1 MSAAGGGGER
11 MWYSDPRGF
20 LRDDRLTRFIPS
32 ASMTFNEQLNAMMRF
47 ALYYTVLLLLLRK
60 GAAALYVVVI
70 AGGAT
75 FLLGAADVRRLGA
88 SDGALEA
95 LDVMRSRD
103 GRTCTAPTRHNP
115 FMNVLYP
122 DHRRF
127 PRRPPACDLADPAV
141 SQRVEA
147 HFDHNL
153 YRDADD
159 VFDRRVNSRQWYTNP
174 ATTIP
179 NDQGAFA
186 RWLYQTGPT
195 CKEGNGD
202 RCDAQTFRY
211 VPGR

>member
-32 ASMTFNEQLNAMMRF
+32 ASMTFNEQLNAFMRF
-47 ALYYTVLLLLLRK
+47 AIYYTLLMLLLRR
-60 GAAALYVVVI
+60 GAAAAYVALV

-75 FLLGAADVRRLGA
+75 FLLSAADGRQAARAGA
-88 SDGALEA
+88 ALEA
-95 LDVMRSRD
+95 LDVVTARD
-103 GRTCTAPTRHNP
+103 GRACTAPTRHNP
-115 FMNVLYP
+115 FMNVMLTDYGRYA
-122 DHRRF
+122 D
-127 PRRPPACDLADPAV
+127 RPPACDLGDGAV
-141 SQRVEA
+141 AARVEEL
-147 HFDHNL
+147 FDHNL